1 MLRWDAIILLSS
13 DTETVALAL
22 TGSKIAFRP
31 TQASAARLKFILG
44 FLFHYPSLLNIPASR
59 FRPQLAGQEQAG
71 GRMKSKRRK
80 MSRDKRNG
88 QYSVRFQVG
97 GVRKYFPLGTSR
109 KKAEVELTRLEK
121 LHASGEL
128 DFQAALEEAQPE
140 PLAVEPAGEEI
151 TLKEL
156 TDVHLEWELANRKP
170 GTYELRER
178 YLLAFLHYAGDRP
191 VPEVDKLTLAG
202 FHGWAKKNHSRSE
215 NGGNMHLRHVKTA
228 LLWAEDMGLC
238 GCPVKK
244 FPRMSETPPETIR
257 SNDEEMSKL
266 ITVIPDDDFRDMVI
280 FGFLTGLRPQEL
292 RLLEQQH
299 VKEDDNGNVY
309 LLIERHK
316 TAKFVRQP
324 KPRSVP
330 LVAEAVTIARG
341 QIAKHPKCPFI
352 FVNGTDKPY
361 TGPTFRQRFQRWC
374 ERAGI
379 PVRPPYA
386 MRHTF
391 GSMQA
396 EANINQACLSHLMGH
411 SQIRTTSRYV
421 TPTDEYHRQAIASI
435 KGRILNCT
443 NGHGVGDEADS

>member
-1 MLRWDAIILLSS
+1 MAQKHKLQRDPR
-13 DTETVALAL
+13 
-22 TGSKIAFRP
+22 TGIYF
-31 TQASAARLKFILG
+31 ARIQVHG
-44 FLFHYPSLLNIPASR
+44 
-59 FRPQLAGQEQAG
+59 
-71 GRMKSKRRK
+71 RRK
-80 MSRDKRNG
+80 RFALGKSRDEAR
-88 QYSVRFQVG
+88 SAL
-97 GVRKYFPLGTSR
+97 RKIERDIRAGNVSF
-109 KKAEVELTRLEK
+109 
-121 LHASGEL
+121 
-128 DFQAALEEAQPE
+128 EEATAPT
-140 PLAVEPAGEEI
+140 LSAVNPDD
-151 TLKEL
+151 LMLDEL
-156 TDVHLEWELANRKP
+156 VRLNLEWVQQNRSP
-170 GTYELRER
+170 GTYELYDL
-178 YLLAFLHYAGDRP
+178 YLHQFLKFVGNRP
-191 VPEVDKLTLAG
+191 VATITRLDMER
-202 FHGWAKKNHSRSE
+202 FYSWAKKHHGKSQNA
-215 NGGNMHLRHVKTA
+215 GNSYLRHVKTA

-238 GCPVKK
+238 ECPVKK

-257 SNDEEMSKL
+257 FNDEEMAKL
-266 ITVIPDDDFRDMVI
+266 INTIPDPDFRDMIV

-292 RLLEQQH
+292 RMLEQQH
-299 VKEDDNGNVY
+299 VKQDDQGNVY

-330 LVAEAVTIARG
+330 LVPEAVEIAQR

-379 PVRPPYA
+379 PVRPPYS

-396 EANINQACLSHLMGH
+396 EANVNQACLSHLMGH

-435 KGRILNCT
+435 KGRIMNCT
-443 NGHGVGDEADS
+443 NGHRVGDEADS